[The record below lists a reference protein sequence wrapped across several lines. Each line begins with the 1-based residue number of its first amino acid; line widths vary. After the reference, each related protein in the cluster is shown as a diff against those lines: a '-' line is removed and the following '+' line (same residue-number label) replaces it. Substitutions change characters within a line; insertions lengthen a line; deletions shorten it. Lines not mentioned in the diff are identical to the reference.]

1 MNTLGRFD
9 NEHSFLTATETG
21 KSKIKV
27 KVPEGLR
34 LPDDYLVLVLSHD
47 KEKEKE
53 GEGRK
58 MRVKDR
64 RESCHIC
71 IYRGTNCIMR
81 PLLSE
86 PKALSSRTVTSDLD
100 CPSFLPGT

>member
-9 NEHSFLTATETG
+9 NEHSFLTSMETG

-34 LPDDYLVLVLSHD
+34 LPDDYLVLVLSHN
-47 KEKEKE
+47 KEKEKK
-53 GEGRK
+53 GKGRE
-58 MRVKDR
+58 MGVRER

-71 IYRGTNCIMR
+71 IYRGTNCIMN

-86 PKALSSRTVTSDLD
+86 PRHYLYT
-100 CPSFLPGT
+100 PSHLT